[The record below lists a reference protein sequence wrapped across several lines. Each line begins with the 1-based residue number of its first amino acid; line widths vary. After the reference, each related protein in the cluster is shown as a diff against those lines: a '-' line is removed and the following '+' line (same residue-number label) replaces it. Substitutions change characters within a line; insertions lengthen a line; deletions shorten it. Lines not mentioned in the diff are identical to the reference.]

1 MSMTNREELELR
13 AARVREHLQ
22 STAEELERKS
32 GYALKNRRERT
43 EDVEPDPEVSIAEPE
58 ALTASS
64 GDSSD
69 EDQLNTP
76 ERRHLER
83 RADRVRERLAD
94 HVEAL
99 ETKARERLLPI
110 VVVGSALVLLQA
122 VGFAWMFY
130 RTRKLSR

>member
-1 MSMTNREELELR
+1 MTNREELELR

-32 GYALKNRRERT
+32 GYALKNRRERA
-43 EDVEPDPEVSIAEPE
+43 EDVEPDPEVSIAETE

-69 EDQLNTP
+69 DDQLNSP
-76 ERRHLER
+76 ERKHLER
-83 RADRVRERLAD
+83 RADRVRERLSD

-110 VVVGSALVLLQA
+110 VVVGSALVLLQT
-122 VGFAWMFY
+122 VGFSWMFY